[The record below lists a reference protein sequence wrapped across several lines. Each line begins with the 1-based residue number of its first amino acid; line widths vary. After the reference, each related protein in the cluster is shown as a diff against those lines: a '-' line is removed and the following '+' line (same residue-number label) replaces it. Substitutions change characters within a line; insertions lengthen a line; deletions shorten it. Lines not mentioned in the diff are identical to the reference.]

1 MSISA
6 TILSIILG
14 TFSVIE
20 YKKSLQNDVLNT
32 MKMLSDDILEHQMY
46 TADENDLKNMMLS
59 KDNYHHENY
68 IGYMKYIDFKYT
80 KNINSLH
87 YDLMVKE
94 KLPDGKFLV
103 IYSSDE
109 NIYNQVKKFLIH
121 LSIGFIIVFIILVGV
136 FYILLKKLFK
146 PLRCLVDYC
155 NSADPS
161 VNLLPSCSGSYE
173 IKSLKDAIINLQNN
187 NQQLCKDK
195 QDIFKEAAHEI
206 KTPIAIL
213 KARLSLF
220 SKSDMKKSD
229 FVKESMEDISTISNK
244 LRELIFLK
252 AIEWDIQKAKESVQ
266 MQNQCEMMQQL
277 FHPILEKK
285 DIKMVSN
292 LDEDFT
298 LYIHK
303 EAIARVMQA
312 VFENIFMHTKNGTT
326 IHNYIDSKKHE
337 LKIVN
342 EIGEESDEILFSS
355 HIGKKLISRL
365 AEKLDYE
372 FETYEKDGFFHTR
385 IQFKAQEKQNCAG

>member
-6 TILSIILG
+6 TIISLLLG
-14 TFSVIE
+14 TFSVVE

-32 MKMLSDDILEHQMY
+32 MKMLADDILEHQFY
-46 TADENDLKNMMLS
+46 TADEKELKSIMLS

-68 IGYMKYIDFKYT
+68 IGYMKYIGFKYV
-80 KNINSLH
+80 KNTDNLS
-87 YDLMVKE
+87 YDLMLRE
-94 KLPDGKFLV
+94 KLPNGKFLV
-103 IYSSDE
+103 IYSSSE
-109 NIYNQVKKFLIH
+109 SINHQVKKFLIH
-121 LSIGFIIVFIILVGV
+121 LSLGFIIILIILVGV
-136 FYILLKKLFK
+136 FYILLEKLLN
-146 PLRCLVDYC
+146 PLKCLVDYC
-155 NSADPS
+155 NNVDS
-161 VNLLPSCSGSYE
+161 NINTLPLCNGSYE

-229 FVKESMEDISTISNK
+229 FIKESMDDISTISNK

-252 AIEWDIQKAKESVQ
+252 AIEWDIQKAKELVQ

-285 DIKMVSN
+285 NIKMVSN
-292 LDEDFT
+292 LEDDFT
-298 LYIHK
+298 LFIHK

-326 IHNYIDSKKHE
+326 INNYIDAKKYE

-342 EIGEESDEILFSS
+342 EIGENSDEILFSS
-355 HIGKKLISRL
+355 KIGEKLISRL

-372 FETYEKDGFFHTR
+372 YETYEKDGFFYT
-385 IQFKAQEKQNCAG
+385 IIEFKAQK